1 MSFSKTV
8 LLPSAAG
15 LVIAL
20 VVDQL
25 RLFGSPLS
33 SGWLTVETQYF
44 YALVALLLPLSF
56 LTKASRS
63 KIFDVALAFSS
74 FLASLWLL
82 FNGELILEEG
92 WEFMAPDHAIWAS
105 LVLWVAVLEGVRRVA
120 GVGLLAVTGLLS
132 FYPLVADHMPTLISG
147 MSIGLRETAAYH
159 AMSSESLI
167 GLPFQA
173 FAQIV
178 IGFLVFGAT
187 LQSSGGGRF
196 FIDLAFA
203 TLGGVRGGSA
213 KVAIFASGLMG
224 SMSGSVVTNVMTTG
238 QLTIPTM
245 RGQGYAPK
253 TAAAVEACASTG
265 GVLLPPIMGSTAFIM
280 ATFLEMP
287 YGQVALAALIPALLY
302 FFALFLQLDAHA
314 ARHGLVGLAREKVPR
329 LRDVLKSGWPF
340 LLSFGLLVVF
350 LLVLQR
356 ETLAPWLASAVLLLI
371 NQCLPEHRLNLA
383 GWIDWLRAIGQ
394 LLMELLTI
402 LCAVG
407 LIVGALSVTGLSGTL
422 VNDLLFVA
430 GSDVLVLLMMGAL
443 TSFVLGIG
451 LTVTAAYVFLAI
463 VLAPALIS
471 GGLTPLAVHLFI
483 LYWGMLSFITP
494 PVALGAFSAAS
505 IAQASP
511 IATGFEAMRLGVAI
525 YLVPFLFA
533 LNPSLIGN
541 APAGQ
546 VAVDLAQTAFGVA
559 LVAYASQRVMPGLGV
574 VSHLS
579 AGVVFAAGLCIMMP
593 QAVWLRLGVDLMQA
607 LTISGCL
614 LAGVC
619 VVEWARGHAA
629 ARALD

>member
-1 MSFSKTV
+1 MRWSEKT
-8 LLPSAAG
+8 LLPLSGG
-15 LVIAL
+15 LVMLL
-20 VVDQL
+20 VIDQL
-25 RLFGSPLS
+25 RLFGRPITSFFLN
-33 SGWLTVETQYF
+33 VETQYF
-44 YALVALLLPLSF
+44 YALVALLLPLVF
-56 LTKASRS
+56 LTKPSRYR
-63 KIFDVALAFSS
+63 LADQTLAVSS
-74 FLASLWLL
+74 FVACLWLL
-82 FNGELILEEG
+82 AHGELILEEG
-92 WEFMAPDHAIWAS
+92 WEFIAPDHAIVAS
-105 LVLWVAVLEGVRRVA
+105 LILWLAVLEGVRRVA
-120 GVGLLAVTGLLS
+120 GVGLLAITGLIS
-132 FYPLVADHMPTLISG
+132 FYPLVADWMPTLISG

-196 FIDLAFA
+196 FINLAFA
-203 TLGGVRGGSA
+203 TLGRVRGGSA

-280 ATFLEMP
+280 ATFLELP
-287 YGQVALAALIPALLY
+287 YVQVAFAALIPALLY

-314 ARHGLVGLAREKVPR
+314 ARHGLVGLPESDVPR
-329 LRDVLKSGWPF
+329 LRDVLKAGWPF
-340 LLSFGLLVVF
+340 LLSFGLLVFF

-371 NQCLPEHRLNLA
+371 NQVLPEHRLDRA
-383 GWIDWLRAIGQ
+383 GWLNWSRSIGQ

-430 GSDVLVLLMMGAL
+430 GSDVLILLLMGAL

-463 VLAPALIS
+463 VLAPALIG
-471 GGLTPLAVHLFI
+471 GGLMPLAVHLFI

-505 IAQASP
+505 IAQSSP

-525 YLVPFLFA
+525 YLVPFLFV
-533 LNPSLIGN
+533 LNPSLIGSG
-541 APAGQ
+541 ALDVMVKEVLRTGFAI
-546 VAVDLAQTAFGVA
+546 A
-559 LVAYASQRVMPGLGV
+559 LVAYASQRVLPIMGVISWPSAVAVFSVGL
-574 VSHLS
+574 L
-579 AGVVFAAGLCIMMP
+579 IMMP
-593 QAVWLRLGVDLMQA
+593 DLMVGRLGLEPSQIWA
-607 LTISGCL
+607 IAGSLI
-614 LAGVC
+614 AGVLA
-619 VVEWARGHAA
+619 VEWAMRQAVSR
-629 ARALD
+629 AR